1 MIGNLKPIFLLN
13 DISFFF
19 LGGNDKRKA
28 YIITTPAKPQLAVLG
43 NSNQAT
49 INQITT
55 ANGRN
60 FRNIPDKF
68 FKKDGCCMC
77 MLPKNYS
84 AICGVA

>member
-1 MIGNLKPIFLLN
+1 MIGSLKPIFLLN
-13 DISFFF
+13 DTSVFF
-19 LGGNDKRKA
+19 LGGIDKRKA
-28 YIITTPAKPQLAVLG
+28 YIITTPAKPQLALLG

-60 FRNIPDKF
+60 FKNIPDKF
-68 FKKDGCCMC
+68 LKKDGCCIY